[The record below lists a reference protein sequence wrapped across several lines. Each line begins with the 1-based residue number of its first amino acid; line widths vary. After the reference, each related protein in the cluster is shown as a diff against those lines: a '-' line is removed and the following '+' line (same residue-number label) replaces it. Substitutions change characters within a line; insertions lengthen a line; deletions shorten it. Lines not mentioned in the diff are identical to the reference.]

1 MSTRAIFARTG
12 NFIFAGALAFVCA
25 WGVPVMAQSAPAG
38 SGQEASPSASTA
50 DDYEIGPGD
59 VLIITIADA
68 PEFSGKFRVSE
79 SGVLNLPALAAPIQT
94 TGQTPTQ
101 LARII
106 REGLI
111 DAKQLRNPNVNLYVE
126 EFHGRNVTILGA
138 VVKPSVYP
146 LQRRTTVL
154 DALSLAGGLTPNSGN
169 TVTIVPG
176 HGNDLGAEQKPQT
189 IDLAQLL
196 RGKEPSLNREVHD
209 GDVISVSN
217 AQVIYVVGAV
227 NKPGGF
233 VLLDQSSGMSA
244 LQALSM
250 AEGFSS
256 MASTHHGLIIRRDMD
271 GPNRLTIPVDLG
283 VLLTGKGPDV
293 RLEAND
299 ILYVP
304 TSKGKQTLKVAGDIA
319 MAAVN
324 GLAIYGLGY
333 KVAGIN

>member
-1 MSTRAIFARTG
+1 MRTLVILTTAQKQMCAAMVAIL
-12 NFIFAGALAFVCA
+12 LATDMPLF
-25 WGVPVMAQSAPAG
+25 AQSAAPGG
-38 SGQEASPSASTA
+38 SRQTVSGASAP
-50 DDYEIGPGD
+50 DDYEVGPGD
-59 VLIITIADA
+59 VLSITIADA

-79 SGVLNLPALAAPIQT
+79 SGVLNLPALPAPIQT
-94 TGQTPTQ
+94 AGQTPTQ
-101 LARII
+101 LARLI
-106 REGLI
+106 RDGLI
-111 DAKQLRNPNVNLYVE
+111 DAKQLRNPTVNLFVE

-154 DALSLAGGLTPNSGN
+154 DALSLAGGLAPNSGN
-169 TVTIVPG
+169 TLTIVPG
-176 HGNDLGAEQKPQT
+176 HGKNAWTEQKTQT
-189 IDLAQLL
+189 IDLAQLIQ
-196 RGKEPSLNREVHD
+196 GKDPSLNREVHD

-233 VLLDQSSGMSA
+233 VLLDQSSGMNA

-250 AEGFSS
+250 AEGFNSL
-256 MASTHHGLIIRRDMD
+256 ASTHHGLIIRRAMD
-271 GPNRLTIPVDLG
+271 GPNRVTVPVDLAE
-283 VLLTGKGPDV
+283 LLTGKGPDV

-304 TSKGKQTLKVAGDIA
+304 TSKAKQTLKVAGDVA

-324 GLAIYGLGY
+324 GIAIYGIGY
-333 KVAGIN
+333 RIAGLK

>member
-1 MSTRAIFARTG
+1 MRMTPTIAKMMMTLC
-12 NFIFAGALAFVCA
+12 AGLLGLTCV
-25 WGVPVMAQSAPAG
+25 WGIPVFAQSAIAG
-38 SGQEASPSASTA
+38 GGEEKAAGASVA

-59 VLIITIADA
+59 VLTITIADA

-79 SGVLNLPALAAPIQT
+79 SGVLNLPALPAPIQT
-94 TGQTPTQ
+94 AGQTPTQ

-111 DAKQLRNPNVNLYVE
+111 DAKQLKNPTVNLFVE
-126 EFHGRNVTILGA
+126 EFHGRNVTVLGA
-138 VVKPSVYP
+138 VAKPSIYP

-154 DALSLAGGLTPNSGN
+154 DALSLAGGLVPTAGN
-169 TVTIVPG
+169 TLTIVSG
-176 HGNDLGAEQKPQT
+176 GAKSTWSGPKTQT
-189 IDLAQLL
+189 IDLAQLMQ
-196 RGKEPSLNREVHD
+196 GKDLSLNREVHD

-217 AQVIYVVGAV
+217 AQVVYVVGAV

-244 LQALSM
+244 LQALSV
-250 AEGFSS
+250 AEGFNSL
-256 MASTHHGLIIRRDMD
+256 ASTHHSLIIRRAVD
-271 GPNRLTIPVDLG
+271 GPNRQTIPVDLG
-283 VLLTGKGPDV
+283 ELLTGKGPDV

-304 TSKGKQTLKVAGDIA
+304 TSKAKQTLKVAGDVA

-324 GLAIYGLGY
+324 GIAVYGIGY
-333 KVAGIN
+333 KVAGIK

>member
-1 MSTRAIFARTG
+1 MRRSISRASKWNILL
-12 NFIFAGALAFVCA
+12 AGVLTLVCA
-25 WGVPVMAQSAPAG
+25 GRVPLRAQSANEG
-38 SGQEASPSASTA
+38 SGAPSAASVNVA
-50 DDYEIGPGD
+50 DDYVVGPGD
-59 VLIITIADA
+59 VLSITIADA

-79 SGVLNLPALAAPIQT
+79 SGVLNLPALGAPIQT
-94 TGQTPTQ
+94 AGQTPTQ

-111 DAKQLRNPNVNLYVE
+111 DAKQLKNPTVNLFVE
-126 EFHGRNVTILGA
+126 EFHGRNVTVLGSVA
-138 VVKPSVYP
+138 KPSVYP

-154 DALSLAGGLTPNSGN
+154 DALSLAGGLTPTAGN
-169 TVTIVPG
+169 TLTIVSNG
-176 HGNDLGAEQKPQT
+176 EKSTWSGAKAQT
-189 IDLAQLL
+189 IDIAQLMQ
-196 RGKEPSLNREVHD
+196 GKDLSLNREVHD
-209 GDVISVSN
+209 GDVLSVSS
-217 AQVIYVVGAV
+217 AQVVYVVGAV

-250 AEGFSS
+250 AEGFNSI
-256 MASTHHGLIIRRDMD
+256 ASTHHSIIIRRNTD

-283 VLLTGKGPDV
+283 ELLTGKGPDV

-304 TSKGKQTLKVAGDIA
+304 NSKAKETLKVAGDIA

-324 GLAIYGLGY
+324 GIAVYGIGY
-333 KVAGIN
+333 KVGNIK